1 MHHFSFCTAVL
12 YRRYSIRTAAVV
24 FSTLLER
31 HAVLLE
37 AAALAFKNNVIHSAV
52 LLEYKNRTACRSN
65 GGAVVLEAAVLIEYL
80 R

>member
-1 MHHFSFCTAVL
+1 M
-12 YRRYSIRTAAVV
+12 
-24 FSTLLER
+24 
-31 HAVLLE
+31 E

-65 GGAVVLEAAVLIEYL
+65 GGAVVLEAAVLLEYL